1 MPTIPVHLHR
11 IRVGLH
17 QGDCRGFRVQTRLI
31 GALKDPR
38 ADLPG
43 LVIFHLEADTGRWYI
58 ICVHGPRVRF
68 TLSTTHSTH
77 DLTTIKF
84 LSPARGE
91 REYFQDRGPGDSCVS
106 REGR

>member
-58 ICVHGPRVRF
+58 ICVHGGEDDLRPMASFMPPVNVERGAC
-68 TLSTTHSTH
+68 TT
-77 DLTTIKF
+77 
-84 LSPARGE
+84 
-91 REYFQDRGPGDSCVS
+91 
-106 REGR
+106 